1 MVAAMNQAW
10 VISGMIL
17 TIALKVTKSIGWN
30 RAKNKQPLLRRNGP
44 NKWVVIRKSH
54 ALIECSN
61 VPIGTL
67 PLAHTPTII
76 DVLMKH
82 WDESSEGVAHLNV
95 CTKDL
100 RYICAVFATRFSHE
114 VWRVAVGHGHQP
126 RYCEN
131 LNVDAKHIEYGLDI
145 VLHDYFARC
154 AVLLVYLYTFMWKWT
169 RCLRISFS
177 MIPKPVPIH
186 IILACRDFRLQVWLN
201 VSDPTFRIHCFIHCV
216 NCCHRA
222 AVVFLHQV
230 GFTDMNSPR
239 LWKLPEFPGWFS
251 YSHFCS
257 FSTSA
262 KPGG

>member
-82 WDESSEGVAHLNV
+82 WDESSEGVANLNV

-100 RYICAVFATRFSHE
+100 RHICAVFATRFSHE

-154 AVLLVYLYTFMWKWT
+154 AVLLASVFIYIHVKVSTMLENIIFDDPKACTHTYHT
-169 RCLRISFS
+169 CLQRLKVAS
-177 MIPKPVPIH
+177 
-186 IILACRDFRLQVWLN
+186 LAECFRSN
-201 VSDPTFRIHCFIHCV
+201 F
-216 NCCHRA
+216 
-222 AVVFLHQV
+222 
-230 GFTDMNSPR
+230 
-239 LWKLPEFPGWFS
+239 
-251 YSHFCS
+251 
-257 FSTSA
+257 
-262 KPGG
+262 